1 MHHYQLN
8 WNFAS
13 QEDSWAAGV
22 AFADYI
28 RSGSPADRF
37 DGFEVKY
44 RVCDPQGGWGTAIV
58 CADHISKVW
67 QHSAPWIKHFKVQ
80 IEINPV
86 MSDDEFVANQEA
98 VYAAAG

>member
-1 MHHYQLN
+1 VHHYQLN

-13 QEDSWAAGV
+13 KEDSWAAGV

-37 DGFEVKY
+37 DGFEAKY
-44 RVCDPQGGWGTAIV
+44 RVCNPQGGWGTANV

-67 QHSAPWIKHFKVQ
+67 QHTAP
-80 IEINPV
+80 
-86 MSDDEFVANQEA
+86 
-98 VYAAAG
+98 